1 MRTITKFVAAA
12 AVAITVSAL
21 AAPSQAAQ
29 VFATQ
34 TNTSM
39 STNFAWTNNGVTG
52 AGAGGTLVGSGVSAT
67 NFLTFL
73 DPLFMAN
80 FIPADFT
87 LTATSTAGPA
97 TQGSGSI
104 WTQTGLSGSFSFTY
118 SGVNQVFGGKT
129 VTTGSN
135 LLSGTFTNGW
145 IQGNGASGSTNI
157 SLGNGGTACFSS
169 DYLLFG
175 CGPTSKNEYSFSLL
189 SVNPGFGANANSSL
203 NSFVA
208 SGQGVFSVPEPGTW
222 ALMIMGFGG
231 AGAMLRSRR
240 RANVLTA

>member
-12 AVAITVSAL
+12 AVAFTVSAL

-52 AGAGGTLVGSGVSAT
+52 AGAGGTLVGTGVSAT
-67 NFLTFL
+67 NFLSFL

-87 LTATSTAGPA
+87 LNASSTSGPA
-97 TQGSGSI
+97 TQGAGSI
-104 WTQTGLSGSFSFTY
+104 WTQTGLNGSFAFTY
-118 SGVNQVFGGKT
+118 NGANQVFGGKLI
-129 VTTGSN
+129 TTGSN

-145 IQGNGASGSTNI
+145 IQGNGTSGSTNI
-157 SLGNGGTACFSS
+157 SLGNGGSACFTSA
-169 DYLLFG
+169 YVAIG
-175 CGPTSKNEYSFSLL
+175 CGPTARNEYSFSLAGAQ
-189 SVNPGFGANANSSL
+189 PGFGAVANSGL
-203 NSFVA
+203 TSFVA
-208 SGQGVFSVPEPGTW
+208 SGSGTFSVPEPGTW